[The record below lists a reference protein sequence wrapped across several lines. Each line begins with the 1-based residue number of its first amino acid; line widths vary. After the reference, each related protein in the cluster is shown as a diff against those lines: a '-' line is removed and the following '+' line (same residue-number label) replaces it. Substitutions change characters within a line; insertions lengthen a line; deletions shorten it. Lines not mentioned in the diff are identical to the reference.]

1 MVIFNYLRYN
11 MLGLFILFVNT
22 NIYGTINLQSKID
35 TVRITFSHM
44 GGYAV
49 YLATACYVYQNNV
62 YQLQTVQTDKFDDQ
76 QIPKIIRKEVVTKLL
91 NDCIQNST
99 EDRCRYITI
108 TKDDY
113 LNFIKVLNDSLLN
126 YIPYLQNIEK
136 EQYKLEEDY
145 FLSLNCNDIINIIE
159 SPNNL
164 FAYFSSPLKIELLNN
179 KGEGIIIEPQ
189 WYFKGTAWKLKCSS
203 CKEAYVGYN
212 YIMSFLRDIQ
222 IDKYAY
228 FSDRFYLLFQIAGLR
243 THAETKGTNSVLI
256 SK

>member
-22 NIYGTINLQSKID
+22 NIYGTIYLQSKID

-126 YIPYLQNIEK
+126 YIPFLQNIEK